1 VKLRPARRDG
11 LGIHGAAFLVPLFLL
26 LTGGEAGAADR
37 SEAKEQSAY
46 WFPTLLGTTGLIMT
60 PTADVL
66 PSESVLFGLTLTN
79 KTWSY
84 FDRGDSDNYTYFFVV
99 GFLPRVEISV
109 HATYAP
115 KDRLIS
121 SGDTQGTNDRG
132 ASGRLLLLT
141 EGDRRPALAVG
152 IDDVRGTRRFHSL
165 YAVTSKGVR
174 LPSHFLIRGS
184 LGFGSDQLEAQ
195 NHILDGVFGGAE
207 IRYED
212 MVGIALDYD
221 TEKWNTC
228 FRLVLF
234 QRLAA
239 YAAFLDFE
247 SPSGGVSWFQR
258 F

>member
-1 VKLRPARRDG
+1 MRRAPIRGKGDRSLTVAVLLTIFL
-11 LGIHGAAFLVPLFLL
+11 LGGGEVGAAGRA
-26 LTGGEAGAADR
+26 GGE
-37 SEAKEQSAY
+37 EQSPY

-66 PSESVLFGLTLTN
+66 PSETILFGLTLTN

-99 GFLPRVEISV
+99 GFLPRVEISI

-115 KDRLIS
+115 NDRLIS
-121 SGDTQGTNDRG
+121 TGDRQGTNDRG
-132 ASGRLLLLT
+132 ASGRLLLLP
-141 EGDRRPALAVG
+141 EGDRRPGLAVG

-165 YAVTSKGVR
+165 YAVTSKGFR
-174 LPSHFLIRGS
+174 LSSDFLVRGS
-184 LGFGSDQLEAQ
+184 LGYGSDQLKAQ
-195 NHILDGVFGGAE
+195 NHVLDGGFGGGE
-207 IRYED
+207 VRYRD
-212 MVGIALDYD
+212 VAGIALDYD
-221 TEKWNTC
+221 TEKWNTS

-247 SPSGGVSWFQR
+247 SPSGGISWFQR